1 MHRDTGRILG
11 DATQVRTGRLTVVGS
26 IWGVRKI
33 CLRIVIYK
41 CNNFPEK
48 YLPPPP
54 QNLLDIVCT
63 SLYNESK
70 RRYIMTEEEYRQ
82 EEVDQV
88 LSGEPLIHERNPD
101 TDEVRTRRRIEP
113 VQEPI
118 YVNEMAEAV
127 RILQRIEDKLD
138 AAIGRMK

>member
-1 MHRDTGRILG
+1 
-11 DATQVRTGRLTVVGS
+11 
-26 IWGVRKI
+26 
-33 CLRIVIYK
+33 
-41 CNNFPEK
+41 
-48 YLPPPP
+48 
-54 QNLLDIVCT
+54 
-63 SLYNESK
+63 
-70 RRYIMTEEEYRQ
+70 MTEEKYRQ

-138 AAIGRMK
+138 TVIKIRRGMK

>member
-1 MHRDTGRILG
+1 
-11 DATQVRTGRLTVVGS
+11 
-26 IWGVRKI
+26 
-33 CLRIVIYK
+33 
-41 CNNFPEK
+41 
-48 YLPPPP
+48 
-54 QNLLDIVCT
+54 
-63 SLYNESK
+63 
-70 RRYIMTEEEYRQ
+70 MTEEEYRQ

-88 LSGEPLIHERNPD
+88 LSGTPLIHERNPD

>member
-1 MHRDTGRILG
+1 
-11 DATQVRTGRLTVVGS
+11 
-26 IWGVRKI
+26 
-33 CLRIVIYK
+33 
-41 CNNFPEK
+41 
-48 YLPPPP
+48 
-54 QNLLDIVCT
+54 
-63 SLYNESK
+63 
-70 RRYIMTEEEYRQ
+70 MTEEEYRQ

-101 TDEVRTRRRIEP
+101 TGEVRTRRRIEP

-127 RILQRIEDKLD
+127 KILQRIEDKLD

>member
-1 MHRDTGRILG
+1 MADRFKGDTPNQ
-11 DATQVRTGRLTVVGS
+11 DHTFYS
-26 IWGVRKI
+26 M
-33 CLRIVIYK
+33 
-41 CNNFPEK
+41 
-48 YLPPPP
+48 
-54 QNLLDIVCT
+54 
-63 SLYNESK
+63 SK
-70 RRYIMTEEEYRQ
+70 REEEYRQ

-127 RILQRIEDKLD
+127 KILQRIENKLD

>member
-1 MHRDTGRILG
+1 
-11 DATQVRTGRLTVVGS
+11 
-26 IWGVRKI
+26 
-33 CLRIVIYK
+33 
-41 CNNFPEK
+41 
-48 YLPPPP
+48 
-54 QNLLDIVCT
+54 
-63 SLYNESK
+63 
-70 RRYIMTEEEYRQ
+70 MTEEEYRQ

-88 LSGEPLIHERNPD
+88 LSGESLIHERNPD
-101 TDEVRTRRRIEP
+101 TDEVRTRRRIES

>member
-1 MHRDTGRILG
+1 MI
-11 DATQVRTGRLTVVGS
+11 
-26 IWGVRKI
+26 
-33 CLRIVIYK
+33 
-41 CNNFPEK
+41 
-48 YLPPPP
+48 
-54 QNLLDIVCT
+54 
-63 SLYNESK
+63 
-70 RRYIMTEEEYRQ
+70 EEEYRQ

-101 TDEVRTRRRIEP
+101 TGEVRTRRRVEP

>member
-1 MHRDTGRILG
+1 
-11 DATQVRTGRLTVVGS
+11 
-26 IWGVRKI
+26 
-33 CLRIVIYK
+33 
-41 CNNFPEK
+41 
-48 YLPPPP
+48 
-54 QNLLDIVCT
+54 
-63 SLYNESK
+63 
-70 RRYIMTEEEYRQ
+70 MTEEEYRQ

-113 VQEPI
+113 VIEPI

>member
-1 MHRDTGRILG
+1 
-11 DATQVRTGRLTVVGS
+11 
-26 IWGVRKI
+26 
-33 CLRIVIYK
+33 
-41 CNNFPEK
+41 
-48 YLPPPP
+48 
-54 QNLLDIVCT
+54 
-63 SLYNESK
+63 
-70 RRYIMTEEEYRQ
+70 MTEEEYRQ

-113 VQEPI
+113 VKEPI

-138 AAIGRMK
+138 AAMRRMK